1 MYCSQCG
8 SNNSETSKFCGNC
21 GSKLIVSEI
30 PTEAAQPENDTSTS
44 SGYIHAS
51 FGRRATAYMIDYF
64 LIASFTILFLAASG
78 VAGRYEMN
86 FSGFDAYNRLAGTPE
101 HFFVIVI
108 SGWLYFAL
116 MESLNSAT
124 LGKLVLG
131 LRVTERDGCM
141 LSFGKATGR
150 FFAKMLSG
158 MILCIGYLMALSDK
172 DKYTMHDNMTKTQV
186 IEVKH

>member
-8 SNNSETSKFCGNC
+8 NDNSETSQFCGSC
-21 GSKLIVSEI
+21 GTKLILSEI
-30 PTEAAQPENDTSTS
+30 PTEIAPTETP
-44 SGYIHAS
+44 SGYVHAS

-64 LIASFTILFLAASG
+64 LIASFILLLLAATG
-78 VAGRYEMN
+78 FTEGYKVH
-86 FSGFDAYNRLAGTPE
+86 FSGIEAYNRLAGTPE
-101 HFFVIVI
+101 YFFVIVI

-150 FFAKMLSG
+150 FFAKTLSG
-158 MILCIGYLMALSDK
+158 LILCIGFLVALADK
-172 DKYTMHDNMTKTQV
+172 DKYTMHDKMTKTQV
-186 IEVKH
+186 IEVEH